1 MGTILKDPEKTA
13 DALAQKHGKPPLF
26 EGLLLYFPRALQE
39 VAKVSAYGKNKHGF
53 EYRDRG
59 FLRPEYT
66 EDMYSNASIRHVVD
80 HVLEGPINEE
90 DGGQRHRAQAV
101 WDLLAALEK
110 ELMREQN
117 ISYEDAIGKVVKV
130 D

>member
-1 MGTILKDPEKTA
+1 MDELKNAEQTA
-13 DALAQKHGKPPLF
+13 KALAQKHGKPPMF

-53 EYRDRG
+53 KYRDRG

-66 EDMYSNASIRHVVD
+66 EDMYTNAAIRHVVD
-80 HVLEGPINEE
+80 HCLDGPINHE
-90 DGGQRHRAQAV
+90 DGGVRHRAQAA

-110 ELMREQN
+110 ELMREQG
-117 ISYEDAIGKVVKV
+117 ITYEDAIEGALKVE
-130 D
+130 